1 MHDLESRIERLYRC
15 DQWIAVALVVA
26 LIATLYLVYRATG
39 FFAAG
44 KVRAL
49 LAGAAGLLVA
59 FNGASIW
66 ALLRH
71 NREDK
76 TFIYT
81 LDIKHLDE
89 YRISRDARRSEGGK
103 CREDAS

>member
-1 MHDLESRIERLYRC
+1 MHDLESRIERLYRR
-15 DQWIAVALVVA
+15 DQWIAATLVIALV
-26 LIATLYLVYRATG
+26 ATLWNVWWATQS
-39 FFAAG
+39 FAAG

-49 LAGAAGLLVA
+49 LAAAGAVLLL
-59 FNGASIW
+59 FNGSSIW
-66 ALLRH
+66 ALLKH

-89 YRISRDARRSEGGK
+89 YRIARAARKSKRGTSR
-103 CREDAS
+103 AS